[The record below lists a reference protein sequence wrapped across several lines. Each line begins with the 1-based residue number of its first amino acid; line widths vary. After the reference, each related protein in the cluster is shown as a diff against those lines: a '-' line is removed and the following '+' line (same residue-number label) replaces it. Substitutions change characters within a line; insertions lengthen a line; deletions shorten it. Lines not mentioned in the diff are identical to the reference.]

1 MNLEPPSSRSSSS
14 LSTAHR
20 HRSRFV
26 RARMRLFL
34 ELLRGRETN
43 ARDYQKKYIV
53 RICMPS
59 TINALTL
66 EYFSSSFLVFLHQFS
81 NLGKLTWKLH
91 ILIENKQE
99 HTCVILFSTEYVIY
113 IYISTTKI
121 SEQLN
126 CRCIYTIYTSPY
138 MYINLQLVE

>member
-1 MNLEPPSSRSSSS
+1 MLKFYLLAATILAGGKKRGGKKGERGGGGRKRNDECTVACCSPVNLEPPSSRSSSS

-81 NLGKLTWKLH
+81 KTW
-91 ILIENKQE
+91 EN
-99 HTCVILFSTEYVIY
+99 
-113 IYISTTKI
+113 
-121 SEQLN
+121 
-126 CRCIYTIYTSPY
+126 
-138 MYINLQLVE
+138 

>member
-81 NLGKLTWKLH
+81 KLTWKLH

-99 HTCVILFSTEYVIY
+99 HTCVILFSVEYIYIY
-113 IYISTTKI
+113 IYIS
-121 SEQLN
+121 
-126 CRCIYTIYTSPY
+126 
-138 MYINLQLVE
+138 INNKNKRAIKLQYLYLYYLY